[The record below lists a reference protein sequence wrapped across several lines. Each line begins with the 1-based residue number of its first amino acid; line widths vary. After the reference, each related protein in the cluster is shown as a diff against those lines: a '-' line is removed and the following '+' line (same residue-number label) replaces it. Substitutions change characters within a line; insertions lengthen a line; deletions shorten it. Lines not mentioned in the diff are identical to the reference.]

1 MDLGFLQECLQ
12 YDRDA
17 GVFYWRR
24 RPESHFASSRA
35 ANSWNTKYAE
45 TKAGTAAPDGRV
57 NIQLSYRLIKAHRL
71 VWFFEKGQWPSR
83 QIDHINGDPSDNRVG
98 NLREATNA
106 QNQYNRGANKN
117 NTSGYK
123 GVYWDKPRKKW
134 RAQIMHN
141 KKTVF
146 LGHFNNTQEA
156 AAAYAE
162 AANQYANEFARSE

>member
-1 MDLGFLQECLQ
+1 
-12 YDRDA
+12 
-17 GVFYWRR
+17 V
-24 RPESHFASSRA
+24 S
-35 ANSWNTKYAE
+35 
-45 TKAGTAAPDGRV
+45 
-57 NIQLSYRLIKAHRL
+57 
-71 VWFFEKGQWPSR
+71 
-83 QIDHINGDPSDNRVG
+83 

-146 LGHFNNTQEA
+146 LGHFNDTKDA
-156 AAAYAE
+156 AVAYAE
-162 AANQYANEFARSE
+162 GAKRYAREFARID